1 MVRSSA
7 RGSPEKGNT
16 AALKPWFLEFFKALK
31 NKNSEANRWIPHAGY
46 CSSGGTNM
54 KYDVIIIGAGPG
66 GYSAA
71 IRASQRGKSVVL
83 FEKDCAGGVC
93 LNRGCIPTKAVLH
106 CTDFYKNLKKA
117 ENFGITIENA
127 AFSWEKIFERK
138 DIK

>member
-1 MVRSSA
+1 MT
-7 RGSPEKGNT
+7 EKFDIG
-16 AALKPWFLEFFKALK
+16 
-31 NKNSEANRWIPHAGY
+31 
-46 CSSGGTNM
+46 
-54 KYDVIIIGAGPG
+54 IIGAGPG

-117 ENFGITIENA
+117 EKFGITIENA

-138 DIK
+138 HAHTKNPKQPQKVDFKP